1 MLENRIY
8 KAFSIKYEVLQGE
21 DLLPPDRCYVLSC
34 SLDCDSLVMW
44 SEYSG
49 FMGYC
54 MEFDAKQL
62 MGAFD
67 DRITFQGKVI
77 HKRREQFK
85 ILSDYIENVMFSEDF
100 DERGVRSWEELEH
113 CNPKKID
120 FFVSH
125 IAIAC
130 FMYNMFFK
138 CECFEPEHE
147 YGFVIYGMPEGIV
160 NPPEMETCFRT
171 KENSI
176 ISFIKSKAF

>member
-1 MLENRIY
+1 
-8 KAFSIKYEVLQGE
+8 
-21 DLLPPDRCYVLSC
+21 
-34 SLDCDSLVMW
+34 MW

-77 HKRREQFK
+77 YKRREQFK

-113 CNPKKID
+113 CNPKKI
-120 FFVSH
+120 
-125 IAIAC
+125 
-130 FMYNMFFK
+130 
-138 CECFEPEHE
+138 
-147 YGFVIYGMPEGIV
+147 
-160 NPPEMETCFRT
+160 
-171 KENSI
+171 
-176 ISFIKSKAF
+176 ISL